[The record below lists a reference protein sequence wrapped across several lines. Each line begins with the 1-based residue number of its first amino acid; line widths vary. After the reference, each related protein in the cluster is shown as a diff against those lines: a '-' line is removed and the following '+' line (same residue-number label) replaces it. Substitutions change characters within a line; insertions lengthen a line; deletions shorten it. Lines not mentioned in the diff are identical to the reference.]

1 MQVLLKLYDCLWLI
15 IFNYFFLNLFYI
27 GILAETNRVP
37 FDLGEAE
44 SEIVAGFITE
54 YSSIYYSIIILTEYI
69 NLVLLSLFMLIIY
82 AIFEELLLFILFS
95 ISLMRSTLVRFK
107 FDELMILVRIILM
120 PMIFNYLLYA
130 TIIYN

>member
-1 MQVLLKLYDCLWLI
+1 MPM

-107 FDELMILVRIILM
+107 FDELMILV
-120 PMIFNYLLYA
+120 
-130 TIIYN
+130 